1 MDIYFCS
8 IIAGIE
14 NRWLQKLQKVQ
25 KVQTARPYCGFEST
39 ENQYD
44 RLSLT
49 AFFPPYFG
57 GIYSTETRVMG
68 WNIQQNSVLLWGYS
82 THFRVK
88 NARNEK
94 GKKAYFWL
102 DL

>member
-8 IIAGIE
+8 IIAGNE

-25 KVQTARPYCGFEST
+25 KLQTVRSYCGCESA
-39 ENQYD
+39 ENQYN

-49 AFFPPYFG
+49 AFLPTYFG
-57 GIYSTETRVMG
+57 EIYSTETRVMG
-68 WNIQQNSVLLWGYS
+68 WNIQQNPVLLWGYS

-88 NARNEK
+88 NARIEM
-94 GKKAYFWL
+94 GKKTYF
-102 DL
+102 